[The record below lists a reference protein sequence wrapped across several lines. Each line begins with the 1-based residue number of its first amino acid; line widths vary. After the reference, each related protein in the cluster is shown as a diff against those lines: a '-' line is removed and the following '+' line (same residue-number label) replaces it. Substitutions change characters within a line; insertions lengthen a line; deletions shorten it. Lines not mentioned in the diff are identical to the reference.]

1 MQLYKHLIGIHI
13 ANACFNVMNTQ
24 QLEDLTVMK
33 NLSPALPS
41 RIRRSCRC
49 RPDRM
54 RIKHP

>member
-1 MQLYKHLIGIHI
+1 
-13 ANACFNVMNTQ
+13 MNTQ

-41 RIRRSCRC
+41 RIRRSCHC
-49 RPDRM
+49 RPNRM